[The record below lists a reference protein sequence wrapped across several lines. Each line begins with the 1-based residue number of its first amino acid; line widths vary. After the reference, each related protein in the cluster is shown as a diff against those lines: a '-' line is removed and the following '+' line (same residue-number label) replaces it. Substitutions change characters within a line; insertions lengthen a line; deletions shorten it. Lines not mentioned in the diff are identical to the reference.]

1 MTSKFFNLI
10 ILLFAC
16 ITLSAFAGGNGSV
29 SSPYQVSTLAE
40 LRDIANYLDNNFIQI
55 ADIDA
60 SETSGWN
67 DGAGFDPI
75 GSPSVPFTG
84 SYNGQ
89 GYEISNLFIERM
101 SSSNVGLFGGTSNAE
116 LCNIILVNCDVMG
129 NDRTGGIVGSILNST
144 IRDCYTSGDVSGD
157 FSVGG
162 VGGKISGGSANG
174 CCSFATTSCVLTGE
188 RTGGLFGHALTAAS
202 ITNCY
207 ARGAVN
213 GDNKVGGLI
222 GELDHASIDRCYSTG
237 PVTCLGD
244 VRGGLVGT
252 VGDSCAV
259 TLSYWDTE
267 TSGQDFSSGGT
278 GKTSTEMKYFYMYHG
293 AGWDFVEET
302 QRGTNNFWDID
313 TNGAENGGYPCL
325 AWENGYGNYL
335 QAPTGSGTIASPYQ
349 IATLFDLFWI
359 SANRNK
365 WSKHYFQT
373 ADIDASDTRNW
384 NNGAGFKPIGASS
397 GNYFGGVYDGG
408 GFVIDGL
415 YSYRYQDLEGFF
427 GYCNQA
433 TIRNL
438 TITNAEIDAI
448 HDSGT
453 IAAQLLYSTIEN
465 CHSSGTVT
473 STYYAGGLI
482 GYGNH
487 SSIISCSSSA
497 DASGNIEGGGLIDNT
512 SACII
517 SRCWATGSVNG
528 NSSGGLVGA
537 LGSSTIDNCFSSG
550 QVSGDHA
557 GGFVGETYGGAS
569 SIEYCYS
576 TGAVTGSR
584 SKGFLSSG
592 PCGITSCFW
601 DTETSGKTTSNGG
614 TGHTTA
620 EMQTLSTYIDAGWDM
635 AGEGINGTEDIW
647 VILSGEYPSFTA
659 GLEPVITAAD
669 DIPADQGH
677 KLQLVWDRASLDNSY
692 SPSNFYTVWQLVG
705 STRAIAPDAVVIES
719 LAEFSSHVADD
730 THPVI
735 LRDRDSYWA
744 WLATIP
750 AMIYPQYAYFAA
762 TLVDSSEALA
772 PEDYTSTY
780 HVCYHYDAN
789 YLTSNEISGYSV
801 DNIAPFATT
810 GVRLAFDEDRTSSAT
825 LRWNEVTEGGYLGN
839 SYPEENGVWYKV
851 HAADRPDFNC
861 DETTLL
867 ETTQETSIDVDPAN
881 AMKRFYKIVVSD
893 QP

>member
-1 MTSKFFNLI
+1 MIRKTLVS
-10 ILLFAC
+10 LLFLFVC
-16 ITLSAFAGGNGSV
+16 ITLVAFAGGDGSQ
-29 SSPYQVSTLAE
+29 STPYQVSTLAE
-40 LRDIANYLDNNFIQI
+40 LQDVANHLDSNFIQI

-67 DGAGFDPI
+67 GGAGFDPI

-84 SYNGQ
+84 RYNGQ
-89 GYEISNLFIERM
+89 GYEISNLFIDRT
-101 SSSNVGLFGGTSNAE
+101 SSSNIGLFGGTSDAE
-116 LCNIILVNCDVMG
+116 LWNIILVDGEVMG
-129 NDRTGGIVGSILNST
+129 NDRTGGIVGAMLNST
-144 IRDCYTSGDVSGD
+144 IRDCFSSGVVSGD

-162 VGGKISGGSANG
+162 IGGRITGGFAIG
-174 CCSFATTSCVLTGE
+174 CYSIATTSCVLTGE

-207 ARGAVN
+207 SRGAVN
-213 GDNKVGGLI
+213 GDNKVGGLV

-237 PVTCLGD
+237 QVTCLGD
-244 VRGGLVGT
+244 DRGGLVGS

-267 TSGQDFSSGGT
+267 TSGQDSSPVGT
-278 GKTSTEMKYFYMYHG
+278 GKTSEEMKYFYMYHG
-293 AGWDFVEET
+293 AGWDFVAET
-302 QRGTNNFWDID
+302 QRGTNNYWDID
-313 TNGAENGGYPCL
+313 TSGAENDGYPCL
-325 AWENGYGNYL
+325 AWENGYDNYL
-335 QAPTGSGTIASPYQ
+335 QAPAGSGTNASPYQ
-349 IATLFDLFWI
+349 ITTLFDLFWI
-359 SANRNK
+359 SANSNQWNK
-365 WSKHYFQT
+365 NYLQI

-384 NNGAGFKPIGASS
+384 NSGAGFKPIGASPS
-397 GNYFGGVYDGG
+397 NYFGGVYDGG

-415 YSYRYQDLEGFF
+415 YSYRYQDLEGMF
-427 GYCNQA
+427 GFCYQA
-433 TIRNL
+433 AFRNL
-438 TITNAEIDAI
+438 NLTNAEIDGT
-448 HDSGT
+448 HDTGT
-453 IAAQLLYSTIEN
+453 IAATLRYSTMEN
-465 CHSSGTVT
+465 CHSSGIVT

-487 SSIISCSSSA
+487 ASIISCSSSA
-497 DASGNIEGGGLIDNT
+497 DASGVFESGGLIDNT
-512 SACII
+512 SACVI

-550 QVSGDHA
+550 QVSGDRA

-576 TGAVTGSR
+576 TGAVTGS
-584 SKGFLSSG
+584 SPKGFLSSG
-592 PCGITSCFW
+592 QCGITSCFW
-601 DTETSGKTTSNGG
+601 DTETSGQSTSNGG

-647 VILSGEYPSFTA
+647 VIFPGEYPSFTS
-659 GLEPVITAAD
+659 GLEPVITAAV

-677 KLQLVWDRASLDNSY
+677 KLQLVWDRAALDTSY

-705 STRAIAPDAVVIES
+705 SPRAIAPGAVVIES
-719 LAEFSSHVADD
+719 PADFSSHVADD

-735 LRDRDSYWA
+735 LHDRDSYWA

-780 HVCYHYDAN
+780 HVCYHYDVS
-789 YLTSNEISGYSV
+789 YLTSNEMSGYSV
-801 DNIAPFATT
+801 DNIAPYAAR
-810 GVRLAFDEDRTSSAT
+810 GVRLAFDEGRTSSAT
-825 LRWNEVTEGGYLGN
+825 LRWDEITEGGFGGN
-839 SYPEENGVWYKV
+839 SYPEQNGVWYRV
-851 HAADRPDFNC
+851 YAGDLPDFVC
-861 DETTLL
+861 DEAHLL
-867 ETTQETSIDVDPAN
+867 ETTQNTSYEITSMDSGR
-881 AMKRFYKIVVSD
+881 KFFKIVVSD